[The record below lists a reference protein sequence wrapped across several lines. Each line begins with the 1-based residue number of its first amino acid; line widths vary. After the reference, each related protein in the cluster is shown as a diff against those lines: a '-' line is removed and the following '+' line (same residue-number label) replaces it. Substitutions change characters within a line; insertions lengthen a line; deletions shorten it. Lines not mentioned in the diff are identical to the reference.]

1 MRRRKKIATLVD
13 STAPK
18 LTSLAPNYSH
28 QDHGVYFTILK
39 RAIDEQPH
47 VRNIALA
54 GTYGTGKSS
63 ILKKVSEEYKERV
76 IELSLL
82 TLGVQPEPTPPSQ
95 DSNPAATSTTNR
107 IQKEIVK
114 QLLYQQRPA
123 DAPESRFRRIVRF
136 RWRTE
141 LRFAAVAGVVAV
153 VLAFVAGLD
162 ASKNP
167 TFGITFTERPPW
179 LAVLA
184 LYLAVALAA
193 AAALMGLRA
202 LVRGRVG
209 IEKVTAGPAT
219 ITLPPRSTSYFDEY
233 LDEIIYFFEMNPTRD
248 IVIIEDLDR
257 FNEPSIFEALRSLN
271 GLLNAAGQ
279 LRNRDIRFVYAVRDS
294 VFEKLGR
301 DTVTDPED
309 GARIELVRANRT
321 KFFELVIPV
330 VPFITHK
337 NARDLM
343 HSRLEQRGHKISKD
357 LIDLAARHL
366 ADMRLVHNIINE
378 YEVFKHRLLEVE
390 QPVPELDAERLFAM
404 VVFKNAHMGD
414 FEKIRHA
421 QSSLDNLWRTWRVI
435 VNENLDRIRDDSKR
449 RRIRVAERQS
459 AHTYAHKLGTEFRKR
474 INALAS
480 APYSGLAGDAI
491 YFDEA
496 VIDDG
501 KLQSP
506 QFWNEFI
513 DSGKPITAKAWR
525 NGQYTAQS
533 MQFSRDTVETLLGTT
548 IDDDRFLVD
557 AIAADE
563 KVLERNDEDIAFLRR
578 HSWKDLSEAV
588 RFKYADK
595 ADGNRYSFRMW
606 AEKLLPSRLAADLV
620 IHGYITSYFSL
631 HVSAFYGQLIRPD
644 AMVYVMRSIDQS
656 TPEPDYPLEPEDV
669 EAILRDQGTSVLT
682 ERSMFN
688 IGILNHL
695 LVRRPGEASVVVR
708 NLLDGSDAVDFL
720 ELYLEAGSAKSEFV
734 AQLSPIMPDVFVYLA
749 GAAPLERKERVKLI
763 DTAITHR
770 SHRERYGV
778 SDQLRELLEAEYRTL
793 PSIGLNAKD
802 PASAGTVTFISST
815 GAVLPDLVGLPDP
828 VLQAFRGTRAY
839 ALNVANLEC
848 VANSSE
854 LSLDALQEIDGEVF
868 AYATESIRAYLK
880 AFSESPQT
888 KFTVLAPEKFV
899 EILNT
904 SKTWTQADFD
914 ELVLASHPECRVTTL
929 SEVPSGSWP
938 SLVRTKR
945 VPITFENVDVYV
957 ETFGEV
963 DESLALSLA
972 TVEAIDDM
980 PAEQKERARLALDIL
995 NAPTSSFDAHRRVK
1009 LAVSLNPGELDPREL
1024 EPMPGPLVGELIAA
1038 QLIPDNEHAFADRLM
1053 VDWGTQSY
1061 AVARSANFVNF
1072 VSPDTLQ
1079 PQYLSSLFASD
1090 KLSPLHSVVATK
1102 LSSYSR
1108 VPTEAFAA
1116 AARRAIGGSFTV
1128 DAVSIDLMRRGG
1140 VGETVTIELLAAST
1154 NHLSIEELREIL
1166 RSLGGRWSKVADRG
1180 WGVHEIG
1187 DSTAAVVVLR
1197 RLQEA
1202 DIVSKFPLEGTVRRV
1217 SLRQP

>member
-1 MRRRKKIATLVD
+1 MD

-28 QDHGVYFTILK
+28 EDHGVYFTILK

-63 ILKKVSEEYKERV
+63 ILRKVSEEYKERV

-82 TLGVQPEPTPPSQ
+82 TLGVQPEPTPTSQ

-141 LRFAAVAGVVAV
+141 ITFAATAGVIAAI
-153 VLAFVAGLD
+153 LAFVAGLD
-162 ASKNP
+162 AKISP
-167 TFGITFTERPPW
+167 TFAVTFTQRPPW
-179 LAVLA
+179 LAVVA

-193 AAALMGLRA
+193 GAVLMGIRA
-202 LVRGRVG
+202 LIRGRVG

-233 LDEIIYFFEMNPTRD
+233 LDEIIYFFEMNVTRD
-248 IVIIEDLDR
+248 IVIVEDLDR
-257 FNEPSIFEALRSLN
+257 FNEASIFEALRSLN

-279 LRNRDIRFVYAVRDS
+279 LKNRDIRFVYAVRDS

-301 DTVTDPED
+301 DTVADPND
-309 GARIELVRANRT
+309 GARMELVRANRT

-378 YEVFKHRLLEVE
+378 YEVFKHRLLDVN

-421 QSSLDNLWRTWRVI
+421 ESSLDSLWKTWRAI
-435 VNENLDRIRDDSKR
+435 VNENLNRLRDDSKR

-459 AHTYAHKLGTEFRKR
+459 APTYAQKIGAEFRNR

-480 APYSGLAGDAI
+480 APYSGLAGGAI

-496 VIDDG
+496 VVDDG

-506 QFWNEFI
+506 QFWHEFV
-513 DSGKPITAKAWR
+513 DSGTPITVKAWR
-525 NGQYTAQS
+525 NGQYNAYS
-533 MQFSRDTVETLLGTT
+533 MQFSRDTVETLLGMT
-548 IDDDRFLVD
+548 IDDDRFVAD

-563 KVLERNDEDIAFLRR
+563 QALERNDEDIAFLRR
-578 HSWKDLSEAV
+578 HSWKDLSEAG
-588 RFKYADK
+588 RFKYTDT
-595 ADGNRYSFRMW
+595 ADGNSYSFRVW
-606 AEKLLPSRLAADLV
+606 VEKLLPSRLAADLV

-644 AMVYVMRSIDQS
+644 AMVYVMRSIDHG

-695 LVRRPGEASVVVR
+695 LVSRPEEASVVVH
-708 NLLDGSDAVDFL
+708 NLLDGSDAADFL
-720 ELYLEAGSAKSEFV
+720 DLYLDAGSAKSELV
-734 AQLSPIMPDVFVYLA
+734 AQLSPVMPGIFIYLA
-749 GAAPLERKERVKLI
+749 GAAPLERKERVKLV
-763 DTAITHR
+763 DTAIAHR
-770 SHRERYGV
+770 SHQEHYEV

-793 PSIGLNAKD
+793 PSIGLNAK
-802 PASAGTVTFISST
+802 ATVSAKTVTFISST

-828 VLQAFRGTRAY
+828 VLHAFRGTRAY
-839 ALNVANLEC
+839 VLTAANLEC
-848 VANSSE
+848 VANLSE
-854 LSLDALQEIDGEVF
+854 LSLDALQEIDGEIF
-868 AYATESIRAYLK
+868 AYATDSIQAYLK
-880 AFSESPQT
+880 AFTESPGT
-888 KFTVLAPEKFV
+888 KFTVGSPEKFA
-899 EILNT
+899 EILNA
-904 SKTWTQADFD
+904 SKGWTQADFD
-914 ELVLASHPECRVTTL
+914 EVVLASHPDCRVRTL
-929 SEVPSGSWP
+929 SEVPAGAWP
-938 SLVRTKR
+938 ALVRTQR
-945 VPITFENVDVYV
+945 VPMTFKNIDVYV

-963 DESLALSLA
+963 DESLAIALA
-972 TVEAIDDM
+972 TVEAITDM
-980 PAEQKERARLALDIL
+980 PAEQTERARLALDII
-995 NAPTSSFDAHRRVK
+995 NASTSTLDAHQRVR
-1009 LAVSLNPGELDPREL
+1009 LAVSLNPGELDSSEL
-1024 EPMPGPLVGELIAA
+1024 EPLAGPLLGELIAA
-1038 QLIPDNEHAFADRLM
+1038 QLIPDDEDAFRDRLM
-1053 VDWGTQSY
+1053 IDWGTQSY
-1061 AVARSANFVNF
+1061 AVARSANFADF

-1079 PQYLSSLFASD
+1079 PQYLAAFFASD
-1090 KLSPLHSVVATK
+1090 ELSSLHSVVATK
-1102 LSSYSR
+1102 LSSYSN
-1108 VPTEAFAA
+1108 VPREAFTAA
-1116 AARRAIGGSFTV
+1116 AKRAIGGAFSV
-1128 DAVSIDLMRRGG
+1128 DAATIDLMRRGG
-1140 VGETVTIELLAAST
+1140 VGEIVTIELLAAST
-1154 NHLSIEELREIL
+1154 NHVSIEELQEIL

-1180 WGVHEIG
+1180 WGVREIE
-1187 DSTAAVVVLR
+1187 DSSAAVVVLE
-1197 RLQEA
+1197 RLQGA
-1202 DIVSKFPLEGTVRRV
+1202 DIVSKFPLEGSVRRV